1 METKDDTQ
9 NTEHV
14 ELEAIQ
20 DNEALESE
28 IHKSEVMAED
38 EFIDDGDEDVAEV
51 IDIGAGTQGI
61 NVKIIT
67 DLQRDIET
75 LRRDKTEQEEQVLR
89 VQAEMQNLRKRVNR
103 DVENAHKYA
112 LEKFVLDLLPVV
124 DSLERGIET
133 VPEGDE
139 AQKAAREGL
148 ILTLKMLS
156 DSLHKFSVEV
166 VDPTG
171 MPFNPQYHEAIT
183 MIPQP
188 DVAPNT
194 VINTV
199 QKGYLLSG
207 RLVRPAMVVVAKGV

>member
-75 LRRDKTEQEEQVLR
+75 LRRDKTEQ
-89 VQAEMQNLRKRVNR
+89 
-103 DVENAHKYA
+103 
-112 LEKFVLDLLPVV
+112 
-124 DSLERGIET
+124 
-133 VPEGDE
+133 
-139 AQKAAREGL
+139 
-148 ILTLKMLS
+148 
-156 DSLHKFSVEV
+156 
-166 VDPTG
+166 
-171 MPFNPQYHEAIT
+171 
-183 MIPQP
+183 
-188 DVAPNT
+188 
-194 VINTV
+194 
-199 QKGYLLSG
+199 
-207 RLVRPAMVVVAKGV
+207 